1 MKLKVLFAAIVCA
14 FLGAFMLFQLNVM
27 NVLATD
33 TANPITAPISS
44 VISPSP
50 SLSPSPSPSPT
61 PVPIPT
67 SAPVS
72 APISIPS
79 PSPAPVI
86 APVLSII
93 SPSYAT
99 QGTIVTL
106 TGSGFN
112 QTSKIYVGGT
122 LMPVSMNEVSQNGTV
137 LKFILTTEVLFTVG
151 NTYPVYVL
159 NGNAQSNQLT
169 LEIAPSVIQ
178 NVPPVGSNQVLLAPL
193 VTLDINKSEAVIAS
207 SNFNSTVHIPNTVT
221 NPTLNFANLLQSSSY
236 GTSASFNNILTVMA
250 STAIGDITVLI
261 PPATTIYGPSNWD
274 GVINAPRLLSHIGVN
289 PSTDPGFTASVDSVL
304 EIGLGDTPITFDKAV
319 GILIPNQAGK
329 LVGFAQGSN
338 FTRITRSCDDSSLT
352 SGDDLPPGG
361 DCFISEGKDLVV
373 WTKHLTRFVTYTQS
387 KPLNQPSGNVPAP
400 VCEDQKPQSAP
411 RILSAVA
418 SGRNQ
423 ATLTWSKAGEPP
435 TYYLVS
441 YGTKPG
447 ASQYGNPNIGGKN
460 TNSYVVRGLSDGE
473 TYYFKVRAGNDCA
486 PGEFS
491 NEIAV
496 TATGDKLIGPAKGFK
511 SGSLSLSETKFKPIN
526 ITNPNHITQSGTTW
540 FEKILSFFSRLL
552 KIRSA

>member
-159 NGNAQSNQLT
+159 N
-169 LEIAPSVIQ
+169 
-178 NVPPVGSNQVLLAPL
+178 
-193 VTLDINKSEAVIAS
+193 
-207 SNFNSTVHIPNTVT
+207 
-221 NPTLNFANLLQSSSY
+221 
-236 GTSASFNNILTVMA
+236 
-250 STAIGDITVLI
+250 
-261 PPATTIYGPSNWD
+261 
-274 GVINAPRLLSHIGVN
+274 
-289 PSTDPGFTASVDSVL
+289 
-304 EIGLGDTPITFDKAV
+304 
-319 GILIPNQAGK
+319 
-329 LVGFAQGSN
+329 
-338 FTRITRSCDDSSLT
+338 
-352 SGDDLPPGG
+352 
-361 DCFISEGKDLVV
+361 
-373 WTKHLTRFVTYTQS
+373 
-387 KPLNQPSGNVPAP
+387 
-400 VCEDQKPQSAP
+400 
-411 RILSAVA
+411 
-418 SGRNQ
+418 
-423 ATLTWSKAGEPP
+423 
-435 TYYLVS
+435 
-441 YGTKPG
+441 
-447 ASQYGNPNIGGKN
+447 
-460 TNSYVVRGLSDGE
+460 
-473 TYYFKVRAGNDCA
+473 
-486 PGEFS
+486 
-491 NEIAV
+491 
-496 TATGDKLIGPAKGFK
+496 
-511 SGSLSLSETKFKPIN
+511 
-526 ITNPNHITQSGTTW
+526 
-540 FEKILSFFSRLL
+540 
-552 KIRSA
+552 